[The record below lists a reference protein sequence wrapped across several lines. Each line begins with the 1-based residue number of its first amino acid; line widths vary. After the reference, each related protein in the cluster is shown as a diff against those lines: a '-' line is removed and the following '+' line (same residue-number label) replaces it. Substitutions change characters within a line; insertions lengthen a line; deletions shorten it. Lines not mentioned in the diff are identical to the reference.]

1 MIDVSAVTKTYGNT
15 KAVNSI
21 SFTVSEGENL
31 VLLGTSGC
39 GKTTTLKMINR
50 LIEPDSGH
58 IAIDGVNVDKGKPE
72 ELRRKIGYVMQNIG
86 LFPHFTIAENIAV
99 VPKLLHWAPEKTM
112 KRTQELLEKFKLP
125 ENYLQLFPHELSGG
139 QQQRVGLIRAL
150 ITDPAILLMD
160 EPFGALDN
168 VTRSGIQEE
177 FKALEEFK
185 RKTIVMVTHDVQE
198 AFELA
203 DRICLMDQG
212 KIIQIGTPKELLFNP
227 ASDFVIKFLES
238 QRLVL
243 EFKSTSLKDIWDFL
257 PESSSQLNRGD
268 SGNTISVWSAMELFS
283 LNKAVEVQTFQDAN
297 TLISKTIDFA
307 QLGSA
312 FRNYQKRGI
321 YD

>member
-1 MIDVSAVTKTYGNT
+1 MITVTDVTKSYGNT
-15 KAVNSI
+15 QAVSRI
-21 SFTVSEGENL
+21 SFKVSEGENL

-50 LIEPDSGH
+50 LIEPDSGT
-58 IAIDGVNVDKGKPE
+58 ISINGVNVRDGKPE
-72 ELRRKIGYVMQNIG
+72 DLRRKIGYVMQNIG
-86 LFPHFTIAENIAV
+86 LFPHFNIAENIAV
-99 VPKLLHWAPEKTM
+99 VPKLLHWAPEKTN
-112 KRTQELLEKFKLP
+112 KRTQELLEKFRLP
-125 ENYLQLFPHELSGG
+125 KNYLKLFPHELSGG

-150 ITDPAILLMD
+150 ITDPSVLLMD

-212 KIIQIGTPKELLFNP
+212 KIVQIGTPKELLFSP
-227 ASDFVIKFLES
+227 ANEFVIKFLES

-243 EFKSTSLKDIWDFL
+243 EFKSTSLKDVWDFL
-257 PESSSQLNRGD
+257 PESLNQSAKGGSSNI
-268 SGNTISVWSAMELFS
+268 ISVWSALEFFS
-283 LNKAVEVQTFQDAN
+283 LNKAVDVQTFQDAN
-297 TLISKTIDFA
+297 TLISKTVDFS
-307 QLGSA
+307 QLSLA

-321 YD
+321 HD

>member
-1 MIDVSAVTKTYGNT
+1 MIDVSAVTKSYGNT
-15 KAVNSI
+15 KAVDTI
-21 SFTVSEGENL
+21 SFTISEGENL

-50 LIEPDSGH
+50 LIEPDSGS
-58 IAIDGVNVDKGKPE
+58 ISIGGVDVSNGKPE

-99 VPKLLHWAPEKTM
+99 VPKLLHWAPEKTN
-112 KRTQELLEKFKLP
+112 KRTQELLEKFRLP
-125 ENYLQLFPHELSGG
+125 EKYLQLFPHELSGG

-150 ITDPAILLMD
+150 ITDPAVLLMD

-198 AFELA
+198 AFELG

-212 KIIQIGTPKELLFNP
+212 KIVQIGTPKELLFNP
-227 ASDFVIKFLES
+227 ANEFVIKFLES

-243 EFKSTSLKDIWDFL
+243 EFKSTSINDIWEFL
-257 PESSSQLNRGD
+257 PESSGQVSKEISN
-268 SGNTISVWSAMELFS
+268 NTMSVWSALELFS
-283 LNKAVEVQTFQDAN
+283 LNKTVEVQTFQDAN
-297 TLISKTIDFA
+297 TQISKAIDFS
-307 QLGSA
+307 QLNLA